1 VERRR
6 PIDLA
11 PYVERSRDGPC
22 FICALVAARPLHAQ
36 QVVYDGSDGIAFL
49 SIFQPLAGYTIVAPR
64 EHREHVTGDFT
75 VDEYLELQRL
85 VHRVGEAV
93 RRAVPT
99 ERLYVLSLG
108 SQSGNRHVHWHVAP
122 LPPCVPYEEQQLEA
136 LRLERGVLDLSE
148 QELAALAASIR
159 TQLEP

>member
-1 VERRR
+1 M
-6 PIDLA
+6 A
-11 PYVERSRDGPC
+11 G
-22 FICALVAARPLHAQ
+22 RPLHPQ
-36 QVVYDGSDGIAFL
+36 HVVYDGPDGIAFL
-49 SIFQPLAGYTIVAPR
+49 SIFQPLLGYTIVAPR
-64 EHREHVTGDFT
+64 EHREQVTGDFT
-75 VDEYLELQRL
+75 VDSLELQRL
-85 VHRVGEAV
+85 VFRVGEAV

-108 SQSGNRHVHWHVAP
+108 SQSGNRHVHWHLAP
-122 LPPCVPYEEQQLEA
+122 LPSGVPYEEQQVEA